1 MINALISGVVWP
13 PGYYIMR
20 DRIPFF
26 MTILYVFGSKIPLF
40 SKYTQARLGIVL
52 TLETAAVSLV
62 AVYLYFT
69 EDSMAKIAGINW
81 SAPSPI
87 QWGVFITASTL
98 FLVRRRIPI
107 FEAYYLSFL
116 AALGG
121 AWFYEFL
128 PFLIPLLGNR
138 YSWFVFFKVNAVKVF
153 FIEFQVLCL
162 PILAYIIYKTKEY
175 EAHWS
180 LKITVPLTVLFYGFN
195 QQVIAFVQRNLLY
208 SYRWWVRLPAI
219 FFLWSI
225 ILGIKGEKKVDGV

>member
-1 MINALISGVVWP
+1 MINALISGVMWP

-26 MTILYVFGSKIPLF
+26 MTILYLFGSKIPLF

-69 EDSMAKIAGINW
+69 EDSMVKIAGINW

-87 QWGVFITASTL
+87 QWGIFITASTL

-153 FIEFQVLCL
+153 FMEFQVFCL
-162 PILAYIIYKTKEY
+162 PLLAYFIYSTKEY
-175 EAHWS
+175 EPHRLLIPSAVFVVGIAALNPW
-180 LKITVPLTVLFYGFN
+180 IIQWAQNTLF
-195 QQVIAFVQRNLLY
+195 Y
-208 SYRWWVRLPAI
+208 SYRWYVRLPTII
-219 FFLWSI
+219 FLSFLLI
-225 ILGIKGEKKVDGV
+225 GIKGEKTR